1 MPKDIPDEIARK
13 LKRIDSYER
22 LAWAGVRELK
32 DELQAVC
39 SRMNALIRGSASYE
53 ILSIRELHKLF
64 WCLRFN
70 DRDVLKFHIT
80 LGKVPSTVKPV
91 VACCE
96 VKEVAGSEGIKTVFH
111 YVKVNDHGKW
121 ECVSEGGAET
131 QAVTTQLLSELL
143 TRFADAELR
152 KYPD

>member
-1 MPKDIPDEIARK
+1 MPKDIPDDIAKK
-13 LKRIDSYER
+13 LKAIDAFER

-39 SRMNALIRGSASYE
+39 SQINALIRGSAAYE
-53 ILSIRELHKLF
+53 ILSIRELNKLF

-70 DRDVLKFHIT
+70 ERDVLKFHIT
-80 LGKVPSTVKPV
+80 LGKVPSTDKPV

-96 VKEVAGSEGIKTVFH
+96 VKDVSGGEGKNRMFH

-121 ECVSEGGAET
+121 ECVSEGAAKA
-131 QAVTTQLLSELL
+131 QAVTTRLLSELL
-143 TRFADAELR
+143 TKFADEELR
-152 KYPD
+152 KYPE

>member
-13 LKRIDSYER
+13 LKTIDTYER
-22 LAWAGVRELK
+22 LAWAGVGELK

-39 SRMNALIRGSASYE
+39 SQINSFIRGSASYE
-53 ILSIRELHKLF
+53 ILSIREVNKLF

-70 DRDVLKFHIT
+70 ERDVLKFHIT
-80 LGKVPSTVKPV
+80 LGKVSSTDKPV

-96 VKEVAGSEGIKTVFH
+96 VKEVSGPEGKNRVFH

-121 ECVSEGGAET
+121 ECVSGGTAKA
-131 QAVTTQLLSELL
+131 QAVTTRLLSELL
-143 TRFADAELR
+143 TKFADEELG
-152 KYPD
+152 KYPR